1 MKLSKATNYA
11 LHTMLFLA
19 VNQTHEHVGV
29 ALLAKQQGVSPTY
42 LSKILT
48 KLVKTGMVI
57 STTGATGGYKL
68 KPSWEEISLLDV
80 IIAIEGVPSMSDAC
94 LNNNQNC
101 LIQKSIEAAEHKF
114 LDSLRHT
121 LISDLST
128 QVNETSSI

>member
-19 VNQTHEHVGV
+19 VNQPHEHVGV

-94 LNNNQNC
+94 LNNNPNC